1 MGGAVSAGKD
11 NDELVDNLKEMN
23 YIKSPE
29 VEHVLRV
36 VNRADYFPEE
46 TKQHAYK
53 DLAWK
58 SGNIHLS
65 APCIYSQVLESLELK
80 EGLSFLNLGSGT
92 GYLSTM
98 VGLIIGSNGI
108 NHGVE
113 LFEDVVE
120 FAEEKLKMFK
130 KTNPVYQGTNFGE
143 PVFIVGNCLCLNT
156 HYRQYDRVYC
166 GAACP
171 NENEEY
177 MKSLVRVGG
186 ILVMPFNDKLCRM
199 RRIGETEWDTEGV
212 LPVSFAP
219 LISCKEMKKGL
230 EPFIEIPTHPR
241 YLQDLCRLVIR
252 KALGPEGVKRL
263 NDLPLPQALVMYLN
277 YFHECRQE

>member
-1 MGGAVSAGKD
+1 MGGAVSAGED
-11 NDELVDNLKEMN
+11 NDELVDNLKDAN
-23 YIKSPE
+23 YIKSQE

-36 VNRADYFPEE
+36 VDRADYFLEG

-65 APCIYSQVLESLELK
+65 APCIYSQVLESLELT

-120 FAEEKLKMFK
+120 FAEKKLKIFLR
-130 KTNPVYQGTNFGE
+130 TNPVYQGTNFSE

-171 NENEEY
+171 NEYEEY

-186 ILVMPFNDKLCRM
+186 ILVMPFNDK
-199 RRIGETEWDTEGV
+199 
-212 LPVSFAP
+212 VSIKIFHNKNLDNKLYSTW
-219 LISCKEMKKGL
+219 LISLMLFILAKGL
-230 EPFIEIPTHPR
+230 FRDLILLSKLVEHRAQSPVTNKMSMSSCNSQPR
-241 YLQDLCRLVIR
+241 KITS
-252 KALGPEGVKRL
+252 
-263 NDLPLPQALVMYLN
+263 
-277 YFHECRQE
+277 

>member
-1 MGGAVSAGKD
+1 MGGAVSAGED
-11 NDELVDNLKEMN
+11 NDELVDNLKDAN

-36 VNRADYFPEE
+36 VDRADYFPEG

-120 FAEEKLKMFK
+120 FAEKKLKTFSR
-130 KTNPVYQGTNFGE
+130 TNPVYQGTNFSE
-143 PVFIVGNCLCLNT
+143 PVFIVGNCLCLNAQ
-156 HYRQYDRVYC
+156 YRQYDRVYC

-171 NENEEY
+171 NEYEEY

-186 ILVMPFNDKLCRM
+186 ILVMPFNDKVSSWGWGGGVPGSIFAMYVLLASHSEPLSLIIVFCGQLY
-199 RRIGETEWDTEGV
+199 IGTQKVTATTT
-212 LPVSFAP
+212 L
-219 LISCKEMKKGL
+219 
-230 EPFIEIPTHPR
+230 T
-241 YLQDLCRLVIR
+241 
-252 KALGPEGVKRL
+252 
-263 NDLPLPQALVMYLN
+263 
-277 YFHECRQE
+277 